1 MKLLYLCYLR
11 FVLSNVHMLFLHFVY
26 NICLDVK
33 SDAVVAQWQGKVT

>member
-11 FVLSNVHMLFLHFVY
+11 FVLWNVHMLFLHFVY

-33 SDAVVAQWQGKVT
+33 SDAVVFEWQGKVT